1 MSMIWILVGY
11 VVFMV
16 LNYLLD
22 RKVLK
27 DIFQADTR
35 ERNKRIA
42 LEEIVGIK
50 ANSYFDINTYNPQIR
65 ICDLKEVFNVICP
78 FQIFIDG
85 QIVWDDNQIMEGWT
99 REDVIKFQN
108 QYVNAL
114 DRKDIVKKFTFYTVA
129 FHHSVVVIETY
140 KQ

>member
-11 VVFMV
+11 VVFML

-27 DIFQADTR
+27 DIFQADAR
-35 ERNKRIA
+35 ERNKRLA

-50 ANSYFDINTYNPQIR
+50 SNSCFDVNSYNPQIR
-65 ICDLKEVFNVICP
+65 ICDLQEVFKVICP
-78 FQIFIDG
+78 VQIFIDG
-85 QIVWDDNQIMEGWT
+85 QIVWDDNQFMEGWT
-99 REDVIKFQN
+99 VEDMRKFQDD
-108 QYVNAL
+108 YVNIL
-114 DRKDIVKKFTFYTVA
+114 NRKDIVKKFTFYIVA

-140 KQ
+140 K